1 MNFLLLFLR
10 VWVWHLNYYNLLH
23 QLHMSNIY
31 FYAFINFFFSI
42 IYSFFNS
49 MNWHLGFYS
58 YVIWFSTWFY
68 STPNYVIFLWTLFYF
83 LILILFLILHETGS
97 YQGEGITAEEEQLA
111 RWGGPYTVRR
121 EKKWEKKGEKQMP
134 RKQQTD
140 LSSNLSPI
148 SKSLTS
154 KILIYSLCK
163 ISSHLLNQ
171 RHSLRLLNQWASPTK
186 EQKENTIRHRNRQRG
201 PDSLPRAILKWKKT
215 TNYWIWA
222 AAAVVSTAACSARI
236 PLSPL
241 KIETRVKWV
250 TGQFSAWW
258 ASRSNLR
265 RKLSYW
271 NDRNCRG
278 FPIRS
283 M

>member
-1 MNFLLLFLR
+1 M
-10 VWVWHLNYYNLLH
+10 
-23 QLHMSNIY
+23 I
-31 FYAFINFFFSI
+31 FY
-42 IYSFFNS
+42 
-49 MNWHLGFYS
+49 
-58 YVIWFSTWFY
+58 
-68 STPNYVIFLWTLFYF
+68 
-83 LILILFLILHETGS
+83 LILFYSQLCDFSLNFILFFIFIFIFNFTWDWEPS
-97 YQGEGITAEEEQLA
+97 
-111 RWGGPYTVRR
+111 RWGDHSWRGAACKVGGPYTVRR

-171 RHSLRLLNQWASPTK
+171 RHSLRLLNQRASPTK

-222 AAAVVSTAACSARI
+222 AATVVSTAACSARI

-241 KIETRVKWV
+241 KIETRVKSV